1 MSGRIDS
8 RITMNENDISGVLSM
23 PQANIMD
30 IPLNFRLPF
39 KWDMKNNF
47 MLDNANLNTKAAS
60 VKLSSLVD
68 IENLK
73 VSAKGE
79 AQNISIT
86 EIGRMFAPEANL
98 KGDKGFLK
106 FDLNTILTGDILNN
120 TDGEF
125 FIKMPSF
132 SAAGFKILDNLDSHA
147 KLKPNHAPELSLS
160 GKIFGGKLFARGEAD
175 QDSEGNFKPK
185 AIISVVNLDLNTLV
199 ASIPELKNSIEKPSG
214 KISIKSTVHENFD
227 VDINLNSDKL
237 GAFGYNLTKLNGA
250 IKYLFA
256 DQKINIEKF
265 SSYFGKGAIN
275 ANGNVNLNDQNFK
288 FNADV
293 KNFEPNIIPEL
304 KDVKGIYNLTAVAD
318 GKFSD
323 VKTIKA
329 NANLTA
335 QNVGYSDI
343 TLGNLKIPVNYSNN
357 IINIPGAETQL
368 PGGRLNFIAKIDINN
383 ASNPDLNILAAT
395 KGINL
400 SEVLN
405 KFNLQNNEMP
415 ITGSINGEIKLNG
428 RLNSAIVKTDLTGEK
443 IRVGKLVYIPG
454 AILNAE
460 GNMEHIKLNRLD
472 AAVNFSNLHVDGDF
486 YPDLND
492 FMASTFD
499 INSSLR
505 NFNLEPNLRRFT
517 GTSSPVKGKLD
528 LNAKLSGNGYTP
540 VLILKVP
547 GPLDVSGVS
556 LEDIFI
562 NLRSPKKN
570 NYAIISSVK
579 TGKFVLGAS
588 TNLKLHGQNM
598 DEVAFNVTTQPMKL
612 ANLVETFAPDAAGMA
627 GGEAVLKVSGN
638 YPLNIPIDVNLT
650 ADEIIAAEKI
660 KILNLNVP
668 VKYLPDK
675 NSVSMKNANA
685 IISDGTIRSNL
696 NVDLNSTKW
705 TGDLRVRGL
714 DFGKIVTSFLPEG
727 ELIGSADLDLTAK
740 GKYSGVW
747 PNSYANGKFR
757 TSPGYLHKMKMLD
770 SVTPTKRVSY
780 EYIKG
785 TFYWDGKDLNFS
797 PGTQAQA
804 GPGEPLYRYVSVS
817 GACGVLGEGLK
828 LYFDGR
834 FDLKILDRLKWIHSK
849 DIVYRDIK
857 PENFLFGINDP
868 NVIYIIDFGLCRKY
882 RSSKTRK
889 HILPKYTGEI
899 NGTLRFVSPN
909 VIKGKTISR
918 RDDLVSLGYV
928 LIFLLKKKLPWD
940 LKFNNFTKEIY
951 LELLYLKQTNGYGRL
966 FKDLPQEL
974 IDYIKYTRNLK
985 FEQDPDY
992 SYLRS
997 LFLKVLFKIS
1007 FNYKTLTFSW
1017 IKPENQKLIGIPE
1030 NRSLRKSSTQNR
1042 IYKNILENSTR
1053 KNRTG
1058 RSQDI
1063 LDNRDKFSIS
1073 IKNNFP
1079 FSSVESIPNNI
1090 YIIKDNCNN
1099 NNDKIKNFSSNNFQK
1114 GLQINFQINSNNS
1127 KEKKINKQNLKDIN
1141 LEDISSSFKL
1151 KQNYFSN
1158 KNILN
1163 SNSSLKDNDYNR
1175 TSEEIIITS
1184 PTPNYNLKS
1193 IIKLKKNK
1201 TRYHTKKNS
1210 INIPTNIGTQINN
1223 IIFSSQIKINN
1234 SYNINNSNNNN
1245 NNKKYKIIK
1254 KRFKTKKL
1262 NHCLTNNFDFGKNC
1276 KNVEANLNKDICYQS
1291 PISKKNIH
1299 DLKKNFSLNQ
1309 FSDTNSINK
1318 QKDKLLTNIRKGGN
1332 SNFNDNLYIKNN
1344 KNNILYNKSLNSKY
1358 CFPLY
1363 NDSKSEKNYKIN
1375 KENKKNLNK
1384 NRDKINHLFRRNET
1398 YLYHSKLNNINNSLK
1413 KLMKV
1418 NIP

>member
-1 MSGRIDS
+1 MKILWGLVKLILLLGLALVSAGTSLFWLPTGSQIVLPLAHWAVDYFYSPLKLEADNISGSVHDGYLIKNLKILSADEELFFMRHALISPDWDAVMKGMDGLPFVKIVEVNGVRTDLNKVTRLANFFAASSDKIPEKYKTENTENNLKINPFNLNISNVFFNTPYSNLKLMKLNLNDDGFLFLDSKIISRDNVLPVKINAKINPFPTEIYSSDLNIGQGSGNLKFKLEPFNLKLALTALKLDELLKFSPEKIPVKMSGRIDS

-304 KDVKGIYNLTAVAD
+304 KDVKGIYNLTAAAD

-383 ASNPDLNILAAT
+383 ASNPDLNILATT

-428 RLNSAIVKTDLTGEK
+428 RLNSAVVKTDLTGEK

-460 GNMEHIKLNRLD
+460 GNMQHIKLNRLD

-547 GPLDVSGVS
+547 GPLDVSGVN

-562 NLRSPKKN
+562 NLRSPEKN

-579 TGKFVLGAS
+579 TGKFVLGAL

-834 FDLKILDRLKWIHSK
+834 FDLKILDRFLGAMKGIFQYMTGGVARNILKDSAGRILGLRRK
-849 DIVYRDIK
+849 DFQNIS
-857 PENFLFGINDP
+857 F
-868 NVIYIIDFGLCRKY
+868 
-882 RSSKTRK
+882 
-889 HILPKYTGEI
+889 
-899 NGTLRFVSPN
+899 TLANSWKNLEFR
-909 VIKGKTISR
+909 
-918 RDDLVSLGYV
+918 
-928 LIFLLKKKLPWD
+928 D
-940 LKFNNFTKEIY
+940 LKITKPIEDFLPID
-951 LELLYLKQTNGYGRL
+951 LL
-966 FKDLPQEL
+966 
-974 IDYIKYTRNLK
+974 
-985 FEQDPDY
+985 
-992 SYLRS
+992 
-997 LFLKVLFKIS
+997 
-1007 FNYKTLTFSW
+1007 
-1017 IKPENQKLIGIPE
+1017 
-1030 NRSLRKSSTQNR
+1030 
-1042 IYKNILENSTR
+1042 
-1053 KNRTG
+1053 
-1058 RSQDI
+1058 
-1063 LDNRDKFSIS
+1063 NRDQ
-1073 IKNNFP
+1073 
-1079 FSSVESIPNNI
+1079 ETQ
-1090 YIIKDNCNN
+1090 KD
-1099 NNDKIKNFSSNNFQK
+1099 DKQ
-1114 GLQINFQINSNNS
+1114 
-1127 KEKKINKQNLKDIN
+1127 
-1141 LEDISSSFKL
+1141 FKL
-1151 KQNYFSN
+1151 K
-1158 KNILN
+1158 
-1163 SNSSLKDNDYNR
+1163 LKF
-1175 TSEEIIITS
+1175 
-1184 PTPNYNLKS
+1184 PTGKGNKS
-1193 IIKLKKNK
+1193 IEEDS
-1201 TRYHTKKNS
+1201 T
-1210 INIPTNIGTQINN
+1210 
-1223 IIFSSQIKINN
+1223 
-1234 SYNINNSNNNN
+1234 
-1245 NNKKYKIIK
+1245 
-1254 KRFKTKKL
+1254 
-1262 NHCLTNNFDFGKNC
+1262 
-1276 KNVEANLNKDICYQS
+1276 
-1291 PISKKNIH
+1291 
-1299 DLKKNFSLNQ
+1299 
-1309 FSDTNSINK
+1309 SDQVK
-1318 QKDKLLTNIRKGGN
+1318 EQLL
-1332 SNFNDNLYIKNN
+1332 DNLFN
-1344 KNNILYNKSLNSKY
+1344 
-1358 CFPLY
+1358 FG
-1363 NDSKSEKNYKIN
+1363 
-1375 KENKKNLNK
+1375 
-1384 NRDKINHLFRRNET
+1384 F
-1398 YLYHSKLNNINNSLK
+1398 
-1413 KLMKV
+1413 
-1418 NIP
+1418 